1 MAERFFIQ
9 TYGCQMNEYD
19 SAKMADV
26 LASAFNA
33 QATSDASQADIVLVN
48 TCSVREKAHEK
59 VFSLLGRWRALK
71 EENPNLI
78 IGVGG
83 CVASQEG
90 AAILKRAP
98 FVDIVFGPQTLHR
111 LPELVAHVRSGKPRI
126 VDVSFPE
133 IEKFDQIPQ
142 PSSSACTAFLS
153 VMEGCSK
160 ACSYCIVPITRGKEI
175 SRPLDHVLAEARR
188 LAALGAREIT
198 LLGQN
203 VNAYKGA
210 VAGGGKKA
218 DLAALIR
225 RVAEIDRLER
235 IRFTTSHPAQ
245 FTDSLVGAYASVGK
259 LASFLHLPVQSGSD
273 RVLKLMK
280 RGYSAA
286 KYVAK
291 VEKLKAVRPG
301 ISLST
306 DFIVGYPGET
316 EQDFEQTLDLIR
328 TVGFDQ
334 SFSFLYSPRPGTP
347 AAELEDLPYEVK
359 QSRLERLQTLVN
371 AQAAA
376 ISAAMVGTV
385 QRILVERESKK
396 NARELAGRTENQRWV
411 NFTGPPSLVGQF
423 ADVVVTEP
431 LRNSLRGRLVAGE
444 THKSVA

>member
-1 MAERFFIQ
+1 
-9 TYGCQMNEYD
+9 
-19 SAKMADV
+19 V
-26 LASAFNA
+26 LTAAFNA
-33 QATSDASQADIVLVN
+33 QATNDAAQADIVLVN
-48 TCSVREKAHEK
+48 TCSVREKAEEK
-59 VFSLLGRWRALK
+59 VFSLLGRWRQLK
-71 EENPNLI
+71 EENPNLV

-90 AAILKRAP
+90 ADILKRAP

-111 LPELVAHVRSGKPRI
+111 LPELVAHVRSGKSRV

-133 IEKFDQIPQ
+133 IEKFDKSPQ
-142 PSSSACTAFLS
+142 ASSSECTAFLS

-160 ACSYCIVPITRGKEI
+160 ACSYCIVPTTRGKEI
-175 SRPLDHVLAEARR
+175 SRPLDDVLAEARR
-188 LAALGAREIT
+188 LAELGAREIT

-210 VAGGGKKA
+210 TATGGRKA

-225 RVAEIDRLER
+225 EVAKIEGVER

-245 FTDSLVGAYASVGK
+245 FTDSLVSAYATTTK
-259 LASFLHLPVQSGSD
+259 LASYLHLPVQSGSD

-280 RGYSAA
+280 RGYTAA

-316 EQDFEQTLDLIR
+316 EEDFQQTLELIR

-334 SFSFLYSPRPGTP
+334 SFSFIYSPRPGTP

-359 QSRLERLQTLVN
+359 QNRLARLQALVN

-376 ISAAMVGTV
+376 ISSRMVGTV

-411 NFTGPPSLVGQF
+411 NFIGPPSLVGQF

-431 LRNSLRGRLVAGE
+431 LRNSLRGRLVSGATE
-444 THKSVA
+444 KSVA

>member
-26 LASAFNA
+26 LSSAFNA
-33 QATSDASQADIVLVN
+33 HATADAAQADIVLVN
-48 TCSVREKAHEK
+48 TCSVREKAEEK

-90 AAILKRAP
+90 AEILKRAP

-111 LPELVAHVRSGKPRI
+111 LPELVAHVRSGKSRV

-133 IEKFDQIPQ
+133 IEKFDKIPQ
-142 PSSSACTAFLS
+142 PTSSACTAFLS

-175 SRPLDHVLAEARR
+175 SRPLEDVLAEARR
-188 LAALGAREIT
+188 LASLGAREIT

-210 VAGGGKKA
+210 TASGGKKA

-225 RVAEIDRLER
+225 RVADIDGIER

-245 FTDSLVGAYASVGK
+245 FTESLVGAYATVPK
-259 LASFLHLPVQSGSD
+259 LASFLHLPVQSGSN
-273 RVLKLMK
+273 RILKLMK
-280 RGYSAA
+280 RGYTAE

-316 EQDFEQTLDLIR
+316 EEDFEQTLALIR

-334 SFSFLYSPRPGTP
+334 SFSFIYSPRPGTP

-359 QSRLERLQTLVN
+359 QKRLERLQALVN
-371 AQAAA
+371 SQAAA
-376 ISAAMVGTV
+376 ISASMVGSV
-385 QRILVERESKK
+385 QRILVERESVKS
-396 NARELAGRTENQRWV
+396 ARELAGRTENQRWV
-411 NFTGPPSLVGQF
+411 NFIGPPSLVGEF
-423 ADVVVTEP
+423 ADVVITDP
-431 LRNSLRGRLVAGE
+431 MRNSLRGRLVAGE

>member
-26 LASAFNA
+26 LTSAFNA
-33 QATSDASQADIVLVN
+33 KATTDAAQADIVLVN
-48 TCSVREKAHEK
+48 TCSVREKAEDK
-59 VFSLLGRWRALK
+59 VFSLLGHWRLLK
-71 EENPNLI
+71 EENPDLI

-111 LPELVAHVRSGKPRI
+111 LPELVAHVRAGKARV

-133 IEKFDQIPQ
+133 IEKFDKIPQ
-142 PSSSACTAFLS
+142 PTSSACTAFLS

-175 SRPLDHVLAEARR
+175 SRPLEDVLAEARR
-188 LAALGAREIT
+188 LASLGAREIT

-203 VNAYKGA
+203 VNAYKGPTA
-210 VAGGGKKA
+210 SGGKKA

-225 RVAEIDRLER
+225 RVAEIDAIER

-245 FTDSLVGAYASVGK
+245 FTESLVGAYAAVPK

-273 RVLKLMK
+273 RILKLMK
-280 RGYSAA
+280 RGYTAE

-316 EQDFEQTLDLIR
+316 EEDFEQTLALIR

-334 SFSFLYSPRPGTP
+334 SFSFIYSSRPGTP
-347 AAELEDLPYEVK
+347 AAELEDLPYAVK
-359 QSRLERLQTLVN
+359 QPRLERLQTRVN
-371 AQAAA
+371 GQAAA
-376 ISAAMVGTV
+376 ISASMAGTV

-396 NARELAGRTENQRWV
+396 SARELAGRTENQRWV
-411 NFTGPPSLVGQF
+411 NFIGPPSLVGQF
-423 ADVVVTEP
+423 VDVIITQAM
-431 LRNSLRGRLVAGE
+431 RNSLRGRLFSGATE
-444 THKSVA
+444 KSVA

>member
-26 LASAFNA
+26 LTSAFNA
-33 QATSDASQADIVLVN
+33 QATTDAAQADIVLVN
-48 TCSVREKAHEK
+48 TCSVREKAEDK
-59 VFSLLGRWRALK
+59 VFSLLGHWRLLK

-90 AAILKRAP
+90 ADILKRAP

-111 LPELVAHVRSGKPRI
+111 LPELVAHVRAGKARV

-133 IEKFDQIPQ
+133 IEKFDKIPQ
-142 PSSSACTAFLS
+142 PTSSACTAFLS

-175 SRPLDHVLAEARR
+175 SRPLEDVLTEARR

-203 VNAYKGA
+203 VNAYKGPTA
-210 VAGGGKKA
+210 SGAKKA

-225 RVAEIDRLER
+225 KVAEIDGIER

-245 FTDSLVGAYASVGK
+245 FTDSLVGAYAAVPK

-273 RVLKLMK
+273 RILKLMK
-280 RGYSAA
+280 RGYTAE
-286 KYVAK
+286 KYIAK
-291 VEKLKAVRPG
+291 VEKLKRVRPG

-316 EQDFEQTLDLIR
+316 EDDFEQTLALIR

-334 SFSFLYSPRPGTP
+334 SFSFIYSARPGTP
-347 AAELEDLPYEVK
+347 AADLEDLPYEVK
-359 QSRLERLQTLVN
+359 QNRLERLQALVN

-376 ISAAMVGTV
+376 ISASMVGTV

-396 NARELAGRTENQRWV
+396 SARELAGRTENQRWV
-411 NFTGPPSLVGQF
+411 NFIGPPSLVGQF
-423 ADVVVTEP
+423 AAVVITEP
-431 LRNSLRGRLVAGE
+431 MRNSLRGRLVAGE